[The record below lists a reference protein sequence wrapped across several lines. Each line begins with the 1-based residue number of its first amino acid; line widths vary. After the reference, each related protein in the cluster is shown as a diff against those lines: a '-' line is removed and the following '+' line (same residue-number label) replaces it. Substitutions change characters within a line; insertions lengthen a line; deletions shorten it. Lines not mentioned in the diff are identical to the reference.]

1 MYYKIRHTTR
11 FRYSDLITESI
22 TEVRM
27 QPRSSEAQRCIDFKL
42 SVRPFATTSS
52 YHDYLGNLIHH
63 FDIPGAHRDLMIV
76 AESEVQMLLR
86 PPLPDAL
93 SVHDWSLIDAL
104 ASQGEHW
111 EMATASERTETTA
124 LLDRLAEELN
134 VVRRDDPLSLLCELN
149 TSIYHSFSYDAYST
163 RVDSPIDQALRKRRG
178 VCQDYTHIM
187 LALLRNYL
195 RIPCRYV
202 SGYLY
207 HRRADRSAA
216 GATHAWLE
224 ALLPHVGWVGFDPTN
239 NVLAGER
246 HIQVGVG
253 RDYHDVPPT
262 RGVFK
267 GNAGSELSVSVHVRQ
282 AEEADDGHD
291 DGESNPP
298 YQVTQQEL
306 QEQYTQA
313 LAALMQIQ
321 QQQ

>member
-1 MYYKIRHTTR
+1 
-11 FRYSDLITESI
+11 
-22 TEVRM
+22 
-27 QPRSSEAQRCIDFKL
+27 
-42 SVRPFATTSS
+42 
-52 YHDYLGNLIHH
+52 
-63 FDIPGAHRDLMIV
+63 
-76 AESEVQMLLR
+76 
-86 PPLPDAL
+86 
-93 SVHDWSLIDAL
+93 
-104 ASQGEHW
+104 
-111 EMATASERTETTA
+111 
-124 LLDRLAEELN
+124 
-134 VVRRDDPLSLLCELN
+134 
-149 TSIYHSFSYDAYST
+149 
-163 RVDSPIDQALRKRRG
+163 
-178 VCQDYTHIM
+178 
-187 LALLRNYL
+187 
-195 RIPCRYV
+195 
-202 SGYLY
+202 
-207 HRRADRSAA
+207 
-216 GATHAWLE
+216 
-224 ALLPHVGWVGFDPTN
+224 VGFDPTN